1 MKRKMKLI
9 ILMIATATTGAF
21 AASKGVPT
29 DTEERTS
36 NPYHHISIKGDMNVQ
51 LIQNE
56 TPGVVVE
63 GSRQQVMNTIT
74 MLNNDTLYIYSTEN
88 RKSRNKAVVKVNV
101 DEIVTLNVNGKTKVE
116 SIGVLDSNLFT
127 IKSDGGAEIKI
138 DVKPAKS

>member
-9 ILMIATATTGAF
+9 VLLIVTATSGAI
-21 AASKGVPT
+21 AASKGVQT
-29 DTEERTS
+29 ETEERTS
-36 NPYHHISIKGDMNVQ
+36 NPYHHISIKGELNVQ

-63 GSRQQVMNTIT
+63 GSRHQVENTIT
-74 MLNNDTLYIYSTEN
+74 MLNNDTLFIFTTES
-88 RKSRNKAVVKVNV
+88 RKSKNKTVVKVNV
-101 DEIVTLNVNGKTKVE
+101 DEIVTLNVNGNTRVE

-127 IKSDGGAEIKI
+127 IKSDGGAEIRI

>member
-9 ILMIATATTGAF
+9 ALLIATATTGAF
-21 AASKGVPT
+21 AASKGVQA

-36 NPYHHISIKGDMNVQ
+36 KPYHHISIKGDLNVQ

-56 TPGVVVE
+56 TPGVIVE
-63 GSRQQVMNTIT
+63 GSRQQVMNTVT

-101 DEIVTLNVNGKTKVE
+101 DEIVTLNVNGNTKVE
-116 SIGVLDSNLFT
+116 SVGVLDSNLFT